1 MFYTRS
7 KAFYLVKISYLF
19 EKHTIWINIFSVLKE
34 ICTLYLCFAFQVSSG
49 AIDLAKTNIESM
61 LRLCAKE
68 IPDAT
73 DDVLLAQK
81 KSLHDVTHE
90 LVKQVTSP
98 NTMVREQVNIYVSF
112 TLLLFWRIALIL
124 CVCVCIF
131 LQGVQNFIKL
141 TRRPIYLFIFFKIKS
156 TNQFWSSLIS

>member
-1 MFYTRS
+1 MVIIF
-7 KAFYLVKISYLF
+7 VLF
-19 EKHTIWINIFSVLKE
+19 FS
-34 ICTLYLCFAFQVSSG
+34 QVSSG

-73 DDVLLAQK
+73 EDVLLAQK

-98 NTMVREQVNIYVSF
+98 NTMVREQVNMVFSF
-112 TLLLFWRIALIL
+112 SISFIAIL
-124 CVCVCIF
+124 VNGIAMCNCSDQF
-131 LQGVQNFIKL
+131 LNNKREML
-141 TRRPIYLFIFFKIKS
+141 
-156 TNQFWSSLIS
+156 